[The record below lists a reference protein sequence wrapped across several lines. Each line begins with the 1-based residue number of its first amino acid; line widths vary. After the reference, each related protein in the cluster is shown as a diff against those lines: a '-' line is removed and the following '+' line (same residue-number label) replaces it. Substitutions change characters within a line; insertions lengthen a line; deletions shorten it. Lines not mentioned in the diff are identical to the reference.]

1 MTRVHVPFD
10 CLWNKQRRSMMQY
23 KVYLINVVV
32 GSILVLVL
40 EGKIMATSF
49 ASRTST
55 MMQSQGFELDRIVHK
70 EKTLTMVI
78 IRRKTPLEQ

>member
-1 MTRVHVPFD
+1 
-10 CLWNKQRRSMMQY
+10 MMQY
-23 KVYLINVVV
+23 EMDLTYVVV

-49 ASRTST
+49 PSRTST

-70 EKTLTMVI
+70 GKTLTMVI
-78 IRRKTPLEQ
+78 IRRKAPPEK